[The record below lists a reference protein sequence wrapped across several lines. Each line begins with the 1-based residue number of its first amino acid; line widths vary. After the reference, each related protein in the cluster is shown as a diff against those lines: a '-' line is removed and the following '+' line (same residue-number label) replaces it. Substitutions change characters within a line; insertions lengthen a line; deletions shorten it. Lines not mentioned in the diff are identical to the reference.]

1 MVKNIEETGETEVK
15 ETAVIKETEDIGPGY
30 DMFMEVG
37 SGGDVLTLDLQEA
50 GSISYYK
57 EKMEKKEKLE
67 IRFSVIDRYDNL
79 IAYAGGV
86 TVKML
91 NNYIKGYRRI
101 SLIIGKADRS
111 QEPDIDLS
119 DCEYSS
125 FIYFQHAVL
134 NFTLDQWYIEDLES
148 QNGVKVKKVEDGEC
162 YRVLHRPCKVAA
174 GDILYIANT
183 KLLLT

>member
-91 NNYIKGYRRI
+91 NKNIKGYRSRI
-101 SLIIGKADRS
+101 HDRA
-111 QEPDIDLS
+111 L
-119 DCEYSS
+119 
-125 FIYFQHAVL
+125 
-134 NFTLDQWYIEDLES
+134 
-148 QNGVKVKKVEDGEC
+148 
-162 YRVLHRPCKVAA
+162 
-174 GDILYIANT
+174 
-183 KLLLT
+183 